1 MPAYKQFM
9 ALGSDV
15 LNEGGGIVPIDA
27 PRASTHPTFG
37 ASYGLLISII
47 GA

>member
-15 LNEGGGIVPIDA
+15 LNEGGGVLSPLMRLVPRHILHLA
-27 PRASTHPTFG
+27 HLTG
-37 ASYGLLISII
+37 Y
-47 GA
+47 